1 MIKKK
6 SKAQRI
12 RELLEKGKSAHYISN
27 TLNVTLQNI
36 YNVRWHMKN
45 AAKAAGVEAPR
56 VKEATIMPSTPPK
69 QLELDLTPFDE
80 ISQRHQE
87 HIKAHIH
94 ALNNFNKTES
104 IQGEYGKYQQMSVW
118 KRIKSAIGF

>member
-45 AAKAAGVEAPR
+45 QAVKADAL
-56 VKEATIMPSTPPK
+56 KETTIMPSTPPK
-69 QLELDLTPFDE
+69 QLELDFAKLDE
-80 ISQRHQE
+80 VVNQHQA
-87 HIKAHIH
+87 HIKAHVD
-94 ALNNFNKTES
+94 ALNERNKTES

-118 KRIKSAIGF
+118 QRIKSALGV